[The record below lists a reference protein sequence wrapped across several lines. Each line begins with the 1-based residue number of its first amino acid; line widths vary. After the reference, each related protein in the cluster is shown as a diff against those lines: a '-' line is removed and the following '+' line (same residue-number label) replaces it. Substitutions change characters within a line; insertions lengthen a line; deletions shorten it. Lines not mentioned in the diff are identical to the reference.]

1 MNKPAFPPD
10 EIERLFALNALKVL
24 DTPPEERFDRL
35 VRLAQTLFNVP
46 IALVSLIDTDR
57 QWFKSCIGLSATEMG
72 RNISFCGHAILSQDV
87 FCVPNAL
94 KDPRF
99 ADNPLVTGPPDI
111 RFYAGA
117 PLTINGTYRIGTLCI
132 LDREPREFPPKQQ
145 ALLRDLADI
154 VQQQLELQFLYDVE
168 KNFTVEKTR
177 HQILFESIVDGI
189 VIIDERGVINDVN
202 PAAQRLFGY
211 SKLEVMGKPI
221 SLLMTDASAT
231 LYKDYLLH
239 YQVSNTANY
248 ANSEMQGKRK
258 NETVFFMELVTS
270 PMHLDDRLMFT
281 AIIRD
286 TSERKVMEQMKNE
299 FVSTVSHEL
308 RTPLTSIHGALGL
321 LLGKV
326 ADTIPPKMKMLLDTA
341 YRNSERLSLLINDI
355 LDLEKIESGKL
366 DFEFHLVDIVKLTQQ
381 AITANEGYAD
391 KHHVKLQLLASPDNA
406 LVFGDDHRLLQV
418 FANLMSN
425 AIKYSPTNGTVEI
438 RIQPQET
445 SWRIDVRDHGRGI
458 PLAFKSQIFQRF
470 AQADSSDTREKG
482 GTGLGLSISKAIVER
497 HQGVIGYESEEG
509 QGTEFYFTLPM
520 YQQETVVVE
529 PTALKQPRLLIC
541 EDSPAVAHMLAD
553 LLKHEG
559 LRADIAYS
567 GSEAKNKL
575 AQQNYDA
582 LLLDLTLPDMEG
594 MDLLREL
601 RQQPQFATLPI
612 IVISGRASNESENWS
627 GDSLAVIDWLQKP
640 VDRKRLT
647 EALQRALRH
656 NDQHASILHVEDEL
670 DIIQI
675 TQMLVENIAS
685 YNYATSLA
693 QAKQLLSNN
702 HFDLILLDMSLPDGS
717 GLELLPF
724 ISADSQVLVFSGQE
738 TSSTLSLQV
747 AAALTK
753 SKTSNDRL
761 LATIKNLIAK

>member
-10 EIERLFALNALKVL
+10 EIERLYALHALKVL

-35 VRLAQTLFNVP
+35 VRLAHTIFDVP
-46 IALVSLIDTDR
+46 IALVSLVDTDR
-57 QWFKSCIGLSATEMG
+57 QWFKSCIGLSATETG
-72 RNISFCGHAILSQDV
+72 RDISFCGHAILSKDV

-94 KDPRF
+94 KDARF

-132 LDREPREFPPKQQ
+132 IDRKPREFPPEEQ

-154 VQQQLELQFLYDVE
+154 VEQQLELQFLYDVE

-189 VIIDERGVINDVN
+189 VIFDERGVINDVN

-211 SKLEVMGKPI
+211 SKLEVIGKPI

-239 YQVSNTANY
+239 HQTSNTANN

-258 NETVFFMELVTS
+258 NGTVFFMELVTS

-286 TSERKVMEQMKNE
+286 TSERKAMEQMKNE

-326 ADTIPPKMKMLLDTA
+326 ADTISPKMKMLLDTA

-366 DFEFHLVDIVKLTQQ
+366 DFEFHLLDVVKVTQQ
-381 AITANEGYAD
+381 AIAANEGYAD
-391 KHHVKLQLLASPDNA
+391 KHKVKLQLLDSPHSA
-406 LVFGDDHRLLQV
+406 LVFGDDNRLLQV

-425 AIKYSPTNGTVEI
+425 AIKYSPTDGTVEI
-438 RIQPQET
+438 RIQLQEDY
-445 SWRIDVRDHGRGI
+445 WRIGVRDHGRGI
-458 PLAFKSQIFQRF
+458 PQSFKTQIFQRF

-529 PTALKQPRLLIC
+529 PTALKRARLLIC
-541 EDSPAVAHMLAD
+541 EDSPTVAHMLAD
-553 LLKHEG
+553 LLRHEG
-559 LRADIAYS
+559 LDADIAYS
-567 GSEAKNKL
+567 GTEAKDKL
-575 AQQNYDA
+575 TAQNYDGM
-582 LLLDLTLPDMEG
+582 LLDLTLPDMDG
-594 MDLLREL
+594 MDLLHEL
-601 RQQPQFATLPI
+601 RQQLQFATLPI
-612 IVISGRASNESENWS
+612 IVISARSSNECENWS

-647 EALQRALRH
+647 DALQRALRH
-656 NDQHASILHVEDEL
+656 NDHHASILHVEDEL

-685 YNYATSLA
+685 YSYATSLA
-693 QAKQLLSNN
+693 QAKNLLNN
-702 HFDLILLDMSLPDGS
+702 HHFDLILLDMSLPDGS
-717 GLELLPF
+717 GLELLPY
-724 ISADSQVLVFSGQE
+724 ISAESQVLVFSGQE

-753 SKTSNDRL
+753 SKTSNDHL
-761 LATIKNLIAK
+761 LATIKNLIAH

>member
-10 EIERLFALNALKVL
+10 EIERLYALHALKVL

-35 VRLAQTLFNVP
+35 VRLAHTVFDVP
-46 IALVSLIDTDR
+46 IALISLVDTDR
-57 QWFKSCIGLSATEMG
+57 QWFKSCIGLSATETG
-72 RNISFCGHAILSQDV
+72 RDISFCSHAILSKDV

-94 KDPRF
+94 KDARF

-132 LDREPREFPPKQQ
+132 IDRKPREFPPEQQ

-154 VQQQLELQFLYDVE
+154 VEQQLELQFLYDVE

-189 VIIDERGVINDVN
+189 VIFDERGVINDVN

-211 SKLEVMGKPI
+211 SKLEVIGKPI

-239 YQVSNTANY
+239 HQTSNTANN

-258 NETVFFMELVTS
+258 NGTVFFMELVTS

-286 TSERKVMEQMKNE
+286 TSERKAMEQMKNE

-425 AIKYSPTNGTVEI
+425 AIKYSPTDGTVEI
-438 RIQPQET
+438 RIQLQDKY
-445 SWRIDVRDHGRGI
+445 WRIGVRDHGRGI
-458 PLAFKSQIFQRF
+458 PQSFKTQIFQRF

-529 PTALKQPRLLIC
+529 PTALKRARLLIC
-541 EDSPAVAHMLAD
+541 EDSPTVAHMLAD
-553 LLKHEG
+553 LLRHEG
-559 LRADIAYS
+559 LDADIAYS
-567 GSEAKNKL
+567 GTEAKDKL
-575 AQQNYDA
+575 TAQNYDGM
-582 LLLDLTLPDMEG
+582 LLDLTLPDMDG
-594 MDLLREL
+594 MDLLHEL
-601 RQQPQFATLPI
+601 RQQLQFATLPI
-612 IVISGRASNESENWS
+612 IVISARSSNECENWS

-640 VDRKRLT
+640 VDRKRLID
-647 EALQRALRH
+647 ALQRALRH
-656 NDQHASILHVEDEL
+656 NDHHASILHVEDEL

-685 YNYATSLA
+685 YSYATSLA
-693 QAKQLLSNN
+693 QAKNLLNN
-702 HFDLILLDMSLPDGS
+702 HHFDLILLDMSLPDGS
-717 GLELLPF
+717 GLELLPY
-724 ISADSQVLVFSGQE
+724 ISAESQVLVFSGQE
-738 TSSTLSLQV
+738 TSSTPSLQV

-753 SKTSNDRL
+753 SKTSNDHL
-761 LATIKNLIAK
+761 LATIKNLIAH

>member
-10 EIERLFALNALKVL
+10 EIERLCALHALKVL

-35 VRLAQTLFNVP
+35 VRLAHTLFNVP
-46 IALVSLIDTDR
+46 IALVSLVDTDR
-57 QWFKSCIGLSATEMG
+57 QWFKSCIGLSATETG
-72 RNISFCGHAILSQDV
+72 RDISFCGHAILSKDV

-132 LDREPREFPPKQQ
+132 IDREPREFPPEQQ

-211 SKLEVMGKPI
+211 SKLEVIGKPI

-239 YQVSNTANY
+239 YQTSSTTNN

-270 PMHLDDRLMFT
+270 PMHLADRLMFT

-286 TSERKVMEQMKNE
+286 NSERKAMEQMKNE

-326 ADTIPPKMKMLLDTA
+326 ADTISPKMKMLLDTA

-366 DFEFHLVDIVKLTQQ
+366 DFEFHLLDVVKVTQQ
-381 AITANEGYAD
+381 AIAANEGYAD
-391 KHHVKLQLLASPDNA
+391 KHKVKLQLLENPHSA
-406 LVFGDDHRLLQV
+406 LVFGDNNRLLQI

-425 AIKYSPTNGTVEI
+425 AIKYSPTDGTVEI
-438 RIQPQET
+438 RIQPQDKY
-445 SWRIDVRDHGRGI
+445 WRIGVRDHGNGI
-458 PLAFKSQIFQRF
+458 PQSFKSQIFQRF

-482 GTGLGLSISKAIVER
+482 GTGLGLSITKAIVER

-509 QGTEFYFTLPM
+509 QGTEFFFTLPM
-520 YQQETVVVE
+520 YQQETVVEE
-529 PTALKQPRLLIC
+529 PTALKRPRLLIC
-541 EDSPAVAHMLAD
+541 EDSPTVAQMLAD
-553 LLKHEG
+553 LLKQEG
-559 LRADIAYS
+559 LDADLAYS
-567 GSEAKNKL
+567 GTEAKDKL
-575 AQQNYDA
+575 TEQNYDGM
-582 LLLDLTLPDMEG
+582 LLDLTLPDMDG

-601 RQQPQFATLPI
+601 RQQSQFATLPI
-612 IVISGRASNESENWS
+612 IVISGRSTNECENWS

-640 VDRKRLT
+640 VDRKGLT
-647 EALQRALRH
+647 DALQRALRH
-656 NDQHASILHVEDEL
+656 NDHHASILHVEDEL

-675 TQMLVENIAS
+675 TQMLVENIATYS
-685 YNYATSLA
+685 YATSLA
-693 QAKQLLSNN
+693 QAKNLLSNH

-717 GLELLPF
+717 GLELLPY
-724 ISADSQVLVFSGQE
+724 ISAESQVLVFSGQE

-747 AAALTK
+747 VAALTK
-753 SKTSNDRL
+753 SKTSNDHL
-761 LATIKNLIAK
+761 LATIKNLIAH